1 MSYAIAG
8 THPAAGSIACW
19 ETDAKQPTALQEPI
33 MNIPANTL
41 IVTLIVLF
49 ALIAVVAWALIQH
62 QRTVRL
68 KRRFGPEY
76 AVAVAQLG
84 SRSKAE
90 AELSKREARVSQL
103 KLVPLS
109 TADAARFAQSWKTI
123 QGRFVDN
130 PKGAVAEADQL
141 VRELMFKRGYPMGD
155 FDRLAADIS
164 VDHPSVVSN
173 YRDAR
178 AIAVLD
184 QRGQADTEQ
193 LRRAVVHYRTLFDEL
208 LTERAVP
215 VSSIGNSDLAV
226 HS

>member
-1 MSYAIAG
+1 
-8 THPAAGSIACW
+8 
-19 ETDAKQPTALQEPI
+19 
-33 MNIPANTL
+33 MNSIPANTV

-49 ALIAVVAWALIQH
+49 VLIAAVAWSLVQH

-76 AVAVAQLG
+76 AVAVAEFG

-90 AELSKREARVSQL
+90 AELAKREARVSQL

-109 TADAARFAQSWKTI
+109 AADTARFAQAWKGI

-193 LRRAVVHYRTLFDEL
+193 LRKALVHYRTLFDEL
-208 LTERAVP
+208 LQERSAPIASVAR
-215 VSSIGNSDLAV
+215 SDLAV